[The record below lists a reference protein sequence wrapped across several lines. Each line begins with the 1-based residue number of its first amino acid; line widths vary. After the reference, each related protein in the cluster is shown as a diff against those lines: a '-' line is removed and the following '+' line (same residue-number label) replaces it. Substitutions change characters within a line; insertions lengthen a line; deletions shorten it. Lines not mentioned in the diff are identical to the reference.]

1 MSRYTISAIRNRAPR
16 AGGFF
21 MPNRRA
27 VLLLPLLVAA
37 CGGRQDPVPIPPGP
51 LGFRHL
57 TPLALNVASIEI
69 TEEAPPTTPADVG
82 ARLSP
87 PAAEAVR
94 TMARDRLVA
103 VGTTGQGVFS
113 VTQAQV
119 IQGRDQLNC
128 LLGCRLEI
136 LSPLGSRLG
145 FVEAAARRA
154 VSGPDANRPRAA
166 EALLRQAMDELN
178 VEFEFQLRR
187 NLRDWLSAMVPG
199 PDGGMAAPGPA
210 SVGREDLPRN

>member
-1 MSRYTISAIRNRAPR
+1 
-16 AGGFF
+16 

-37 CGGRQDPVPIPPGP
+37 CSGRLDPAPVPPGP
-51 LGFRHL
+51 LGFRYL

-69 TEEAPPTTPADVG
+69 PEQAPPTTPLDVG
-82 ARLSP
+82 AKLSP
-87 PAAEAVR
+87 TAAEAVR
-94 TMARDRLVA
+94 IMARDRLVA
-103 VGTTGQGVFS
+103 VGTSGQAVFT

-119 IQGRDQLNC
+119 MQGRDQLTC
-128 LLGCRLEI
+128 LLGCRLEV

-166 EALLRQAMDELN
+166 EALLRQAMDDLN
-178 VEFEFQLRR
+178 VEFEFQVRR
-187 NLRDWLSAMVPG
+187 NLADWLSAAVPG

>member
-1 MSRYTISAIRNRAPR
+1 
-16 AGGFF
+16 
-21 MPNRRA
+21 MPKRRA

-37 CGGRQDPVPIPPGP
+37 CSGRLDPAPVPPGP

-69 TEEAPPTTPADVG
+69 PEEAAPPAAPSDTG
-82 ARLSP
+82 AQLSP
-87 PAAEAVR
+87 TAAEAVR
-94 TMARDRLVA
+94 IMARDRLVA
-103 VGTTGQGVFS
+103 VGTSGQAVFT

-119 IQGRDQLNC
+119 MQGRDQLTC
-128 LLGCRLEI
+128 LLGCRLEV

-166 EALLRQAMDELN
+166 EALLRQAMDDLN
-178 VEFEFQLRR
+178 VEFEFQVRR
-187 NLRDWLSAMVPG
+187 NLADWRSAAVPG

>member
-1 MSRYTISAIRNRAPR
+1 
-16 AGGFF
+16 

-37 CGGRQDPVPIPPGP
+37 CSGRLDPAPVPPGP

-69 TEEAPPTTPADVG
+69 PEEAAQPATPPDVG
-82 ARLSP
+82 AQLSP
-87 PAAEAVR
+87 TAAEAVR
-94 TMARDRLVA
+94 IMARDRLVA
-103 VGTTGQGVFS
+103 VGTSGQAVFT

-119 IQGRDQLNC
+119 TQGRDQLTC
-128 LLGCRLEI
+128 LLGCRLEV

-166 EALLRQAMDELN
+166 EALLRQAMDDLN
-178 VEFEFQLRR
+178 VEFEFQVRR
-187 NLRDWLSAMVPG
+187 NLGDWLSAAVPG

>member
-1 MSRYTISAIRNRAPR
+1 
-16 AGGFF
+16 

-37 CGGRQDPVPIPPGP
+37 CSGRLDPAPVPPGP

-69 TEEAPPTTPADVG
+69 PEQAPPATPLDVG

-87 PAAEAVR
+87 TAAEAVR
-94 TMARDRLVA
+94 IMARDRLVA
-103 VGTTGQGVFS
+103 VGTSGQAVFT

-119 IQGRDQLNC
+119 MQGRDQLTC
-128 LLGCRLEI
+128 LLGCRLEV

-166 EALLRQAMDELN
+166 EALLRQAMDDLN
-178 VEFEFQLRR
+178 VEFEFQVRR
-187 NLRDWLSAMVPG
+187 NLADWLSAAVPG